1 MEVTQLDLP
10 IQDVERLRKV
20 LNKHMPFKNVW
31 AYGSRVKGTASK
43 HSDLDMVV
51 FGVSEAQ
58 LYETRE
64 ALEESNVPVE
74 VQLFRWEDLPTNFHE
89 NIQQAY
95 YVVQRETDWQ
105 ETTLEAI
112 LEIIGGGTPKT
123 TEPLYWDGN
132 TPWLSVVDF
141 NTGRKYVSNTEKTIT
156 ELGLKNSSTR
166 LLNKGDIIISARGTV
181 GALAVLNKDMT
192 FNQSCYGIRAKT
204 NHSTNEFAYYL
215 LKQAIGELQQVSH
228 GGVFDTIT
236 RDTFKEVSVLL
247 PPLPEQRA
255 IADVLSSLDDK
266 IDLLHRQNQTLEALA
281 ETLFRQWFIEEADPD
296 WEYSTIKQYVST
308 IDNRGKTPPNIS
320 EQTKYPIIE
329 VNALGKNSR
338 LIDYSLIRKYVT
350 EDTFNTWFRGKPK
363 KFSTLIST
371 VGSIGFL
378 SMYLLEVGNIAQN
391 IICLEPKKISPF
403 YLYQYLKFKTED
415 ILNLDIGGVQPS
427 IKVPH
432 LLDLELLIPS
442 REKLDAFDVHAL
454 AMVKKMETNYIQIQT
469 LERLR
474 DALLPKL
481 MSGEVRINQI
491 NLEGETQ

>member
-20 LNKHMPFKNVW
+20 LNKHVPFKNVW

-51 FGVSEAQ
+51 FGASEAQ

-95 YVVQRETDWQ
+95 CVVQREADWC
-105 ETTLEAI
+105 EMTLGDV
-112 LEIIGGGTPKT
+112 LEIKYGKDHKALNEGNYPCLGSGGIMRFVDNFLYDEESILIPRKGTLNNIIYQDTPFWTVDTMFWSKIDQKKAIPKFLFYQLT
-123 TEPLYWDGN
+123 LIDYN
-132 TPWLSVVDF
+132 
-141 NTGRKYVSNTEKTIT
+141 N
-156 ELGLKNSSTR
+156 
-166 LLNKGDIIISARGTV
+166 LNVGSAVPSLT
-181 GALAVLNKDMT
+181 
-192 FNQSCYGIRAKT
+192 
-204 NHSTNEFAYYL
+204 
-215 LKQAIGELQQVSH
+215 
-228 GGVFDTIT
+228 
-236 RDTFKEVSVLL
+236 VSVINEIEITL

-255 IADVLSSLDDK
+255 IADVLSSLDAK

-281 ETLFRQWFIEEADPD
+281 ETLFRQWFIEEANPD

-454 AMVKKMETNYIQIQT
+454 AMVEKMETNYIQIQT

-481 MSGEVRINQI
+481 MAGIVRVGHCGEGKV
-491 NLEGETQ
+491 

>member
-1 MEVTQLDLP
+1 MTP
-10 IQDVERLRKV
+10 
-20 LNKHMPFKNVW
+20 
-31 AYGSRVKGTASK
+31 
-43 HSDLDMVV
+43 
-51 FGVSEAQ
+51 
-58 LYETRE
+58 
-64 ALEESNVPVE
+64 
-74 VQLFRWEDLPTNFHE
+74 
-89 NIQQAY
+89 
-95 YVVQRETDWQ
+95 TDWQ
-105 ETTLEAI
+105 ETTLGEITSKIGSGSTPTGGSNVYKTSGISFIRSQNILDLKFSKDGLVYIDEVQAKQLNNVTVEPEDILLNITGDSVARSCLVDPIYLPARVNQHVAIVRVDDTKSSFHFVAYSLQYLKEELLSQSEIGATRRALTKSI
-112 LEIIGGGTPKT
+112 LE
-123 TEPLYWDGN
+123 D
-132 TPWLSVVDF
+132 
-141 NTGRKYVSNTEKTIT
+141 
-156 ELGLKNSSTR
+156 LK
-166 LLNKGDIIISARGTV
+166 LFI
-181 GALAVLNKDMT
+181 
-192 FNQSCYGIRAKT
+192 
-204 NHSTNEFAYYL
+204 
-215 LKQAIGELQQVSH
+215 
-228 GGVFDTIT
+228 
-236 RDTFKEVSVLL
+236 

-255 IADVLSSLDDK
+255 IADVLSSLDAK

-281 ETLFRQWFIEEADPD
+281 ETLFRQWFIEEANPE

-454 AMVKKMETNYIQIQT
+454 AMVEKMETNYIQIQT

-481 MSGEVRINQI
+481 MAGSVRVGHYGEGEV
-491 NLEGETQ
+491 